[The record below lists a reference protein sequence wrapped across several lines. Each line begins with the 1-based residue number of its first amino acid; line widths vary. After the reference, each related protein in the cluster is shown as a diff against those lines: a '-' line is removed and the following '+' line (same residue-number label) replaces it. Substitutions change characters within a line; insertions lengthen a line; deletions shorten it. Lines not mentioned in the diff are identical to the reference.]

1 MWEWLNGNAKE
12 LVGIVKIDPFIGDR
26 DDIVQETMMYLLDNQ
41 ELAQKIYAT
50 KSRSLLFSIMKKV
63 IFRENAK
70 ASGLKRDALTHL
82 NRVKEVC
89 EQYGIEKTAENA
101 YKISG
106 VLDDPKF
113 SIVYVV
119 SLLNNEVERPVRY
132 YGEQLRSYT
141 EGAYEEVR

>member
-1 MWEWLNGNAKE
+1 MWEWLNKNANE

-50 KSRSLLFSIMKKV
+50 KSRSLLFNIMKKV

-82 NRVKEVC
+82 NKVTEIC
-89 EQYGIEKTAENA
+89 ERYKIEKIVDNA

-106 VLDDPKF
+106 VIDDPKF
-113 SIVYVV
+113 SIVYV
-119 SLLNNEVERPVRY
+119 STLLSNQRERPER
-132 YGEQLRSYT
+132 L
-141 EGAYEEVR
+141 YEEVR